1 MTGKANETTKRTP
14 VANRKFKDTVF
25 RMLFSDK
32 EALLSLY
39 NAVNNSHYTDS
50 GALEIVTLENAI
62 YMGMKNDLA
71 FILDMNLY
79 LYEHQST
86 INPNIPLRDLFYIA
100 AEYQKLVDKKSLYSS
115 SLQKIPNPHFIVFY
129 NGSTPIDDCYTSRLS
144 DAFYHVTDNPSLEL
158 LLLHS
163 M

>member
-1 MTGKANETTKRTP
+1 MTGKAHEVNEATKLTP

-32 EALLSLY
+32 ESLLSLY

-71 FILDMNLY
+71 VWFCLAGIFLAFIFYTASGRNK
-79 LYEHQST
+79 HQ
-86 INPNIPLRDLFYIA
+86 
-100 AEYQKLVDKKSLYSS
+100 
-115 SLQKIPNPHFIVFY
+115 
-129 NGSTPIDDCYTSRLS
+129 G
-144 DAFYHVTDNPSLEL
+144 
-158 LLLHS
+158 
-163 M
+163 